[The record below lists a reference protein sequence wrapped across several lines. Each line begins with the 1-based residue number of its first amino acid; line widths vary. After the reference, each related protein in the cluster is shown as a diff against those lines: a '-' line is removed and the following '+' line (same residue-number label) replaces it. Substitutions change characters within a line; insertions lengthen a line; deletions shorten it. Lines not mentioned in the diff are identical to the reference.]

1 MKVTMHRKLCIRL
14 RQMGSELIVG
24 CLLKEE
30 ATFILKETD
39 HHLVQQNARGWL
51 LTLALDI
58 CLFP

>member
-1 MKVTMHRKLCIRL
+1 
-14 RQMGSELIVG
+14 MGSEIIMG

-39 HHLVQQNARGWL
+39 HYLVQQNARGWL

-58 CLFP
+58 CLFPWHEP